1 MKFFLI
7 LKYFL
12 KEEIKLN
19 FRRIKILY
27 IFVKEF
33 SILRFFFY
41 LFNNSIIPI
50 REKNFR
56 NYILKNT
63 KKWKNESNTKNSSNK
78 NVLIT
83 NIFNHAGYN
92 SCEIIIANNLMGMFN
107 AEGIALLNY
116 YDLKR
121 ILLYKSFGIKKIFFL
136 SSSNIFIR
144 FKYFIKAY
152 LIIKSCKNIEKFLEF
167 NLNNIEIGKAV
178 YDHYL
183 RFSGMGTTN
192 KFENQFYFLL
202 SKSLLINHQL
212 KKCFKKH
219 NIIAAVQSERQFV
232 PGAII
237 FQHVL
242 VNGVNV
248 YSKIGVGNQ
257 FSIRRYDNIKE
268 RYIPAD
274 RYSIK
279 LYDFINNNI
288 KKRAVNIGG
297 EIIKKRFDGIPGYEK
312 LKNLYILPIFTRG
325 KKINIVEKKNITKEA
340 LCKRLN
346 WNVNFPIATI
356 FSTDLTDGVFQSS
369 WSLFRDK
376 LTWIRETSLEIK
388 KIDDVNWLI
397 KPHPN
402 DEIKNVITSTISEYE
417 KNCFNCDHI
426 KMFSNDI
433 SKSSIP
439 KFIDVTITAGG
450 SVGSEYSCF
459 GIPSIL
465 ACESICSGMGYTID
479 PSCKEEYFS
488 QLHNIK
494 KIKKLNSQQIELA
507 KIYIFIN
514 MKLAIIKSNLI
525 PYHGT
530 ANFTHVE
537 EKSFWSEM
545 TKLLDKYNHENDLLK
560 KMMEIQE
567 VKKDIHPINYGMIKT
582 TNI

>member
-1 MKFFLI
+1 MKFLLI
-7 LKYFL
+7 LIYFL

-27 IFVKEF
+27 IFFKEI

-41 LFNNSIIPI
+41 LFNNSIIPS
-50 REKNFR
+50 REKIFR

-63 KKWKNESNTKNSSNK
+63 KKWKNKSNSKNSSNK

-83 NIFNHAGYN
+83 NIINHAGYN
-92 SCEIIIANNLMGMFN
+92 SSEIIIAKNLMGIFN

-136 SSSNIFIR
+136 SNYNIFIR
-144 FKYFIKAY
+144 LKYFIKAY

-167 NLNNIEIGKAV
+167 NINNIEIGKAV

-192 KFENQFYFLL
+192 KFENEFYFLL

-219 NIIAAVQSERQFV
+219 NIIATVQSERQFV

-242 VNGVNV
+242 ANGVNV
-248 YSKIGVGNQ
+248 YSKNGVSNE
-257 FSIRRYDNIKE
+257 FSVRKYDNIKE

-279 LYDFINNNI
+279 LYDFVNNNI

-297 EIIKKRFDGIPGYEK
+297 EIIIKRFDGIPGYQPTKEI
-312 LKNLYILPIFTRG
+312 YDLPIFTKG
-325 KKINIVEKKNITKEA
+325 KIYNKIEKKNITKES

-346 WNVNFPIATI
+346 WNVNFPIAVI

-369 WSLFRDK
+369 WSLFRDR
-376 LTWIRETSLEIK
+376 LTWLRETLLEIK

-402 DEIKNVITSTISEYE
+402 DEINNVITSTISEYE
-417 KNCFNCDHI
+417 TNCFNCDHI
-426 KMFSNDI
+426 KMFPNDI
-433 SKSSIP
+433 SRSSIP
-439 KFIDVTITAGG
+439 KFIDVTITADG

-459 GIPSIL
+459 GIPSIET
-465 ACESICSGMGYTID
+465 CESICSGMGYTID
-479 PSCKEEYFS
+479 PSSKEEYFS

-494 KIKKLNSQQIELA
+494 KLKKLNSQQIELA

-514 MKLAIIKSNLI
+514 MKLAIIRSNLI
-525 PYHGT
+525 PFHGT
-530 ANFTHVE
+530 AHFTYVE
-537 EKSFWSEM
+537 EKSFWIQM
-545 TKLLDKYNHENDLLK
+545 TKLLDKYNYKDDLLI

-567 VKKDIHPINYGMIKT
+567 VNKDIHAIDYRMIKT
-582 TNI
+582 VNI